1 MLITDKIYAPVKELH
16 GVNCAPYNKR
26 AGSNQTKIK
35 NFFEYLGIPRS
46 RLHDCCGA
54 WGGTYFVD
62 VPNIFR
68 DFDADENNPENYDFH
83 YSDEYVTAIIET
95 GASVVRWRRRCPAR
109 RPAARRRAE
118 GRSPSTTARPRSR

>member
-1 MLITDKIYAPVKELH
+1 MLITDKIQASVKELH

-26 AGSNQTKIK
+26 AGANQTRIK
-35 NFFEYLGIPRS
+35 NVFEYLGTPRS

-68 DFDADENNPENYDFH
+68 DFDADETKPENYDFH
-83 YSDEYVTAIIET
+83 YSDEYITAIIES
-95 GASVVRWRRRCPAR
+95 GATVVYRLGITIEWGSKKYTSIWAR
-109 RPAARRRAE
+109 FLAE
-118 GRSPSTTARPRSR
+118 NL